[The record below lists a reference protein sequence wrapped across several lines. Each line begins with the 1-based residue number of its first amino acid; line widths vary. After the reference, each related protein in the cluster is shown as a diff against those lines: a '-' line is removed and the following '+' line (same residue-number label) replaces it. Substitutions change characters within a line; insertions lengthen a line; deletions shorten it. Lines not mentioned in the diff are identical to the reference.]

1 MLRPLEFSASTLR
14 RARKRATKFIR
25 RTDGQLRKWR
35 AIYARKRSGATFV
48 AVTGSS
54 GKTTTAAL
62 IAHILSGVAPVRS
75 QVGTNVYRAHV
86 RSLQRPP
93 PNDCY
98 FVSEAGSDGPGTLAP
113 MLNVLRPTVG
123 VVTLVALEHKSAF
136 RTVEAVAEEK
146 GKLVEVLPAS
156 GLAILNHDDPRV
168 VAMAQRTKARSV
180 TFGRT
185 GGDYAISNVRCAAP
199 GDLRLTIA
207 HAGKAFEIAAAL
219 TGVHHALAVGAAFS
233 CTHQLGVAPTVIV
246 ERIANFTPLFARCSV
261 HRVPNGPVFINDTAK
276 APYHSIYL
284 TFDMLSG
291 FQGPRKRI
299 VVGQISDSAGSDHI
313 YPKVYR
319 AARAIADQVI
329 YIGQHAHRSKA
340 TAEDIAEGRFV
351 CFQGVEAAA
360 KFLKETAMPGE
371 LILLKSAGNL
381 HLERLMLTF
390 FTSIRCWEDVCGR
403 KGHCP
408 PTGETGCGLYGVPFD
423 QHKTARKELVF
434 PLPEIRFG

>member
-1 MLRPLEFSASTLR
+1 MQRRGRRWRASGLSWGCRQTRCEARTRSKKLVS
-14 RARKRATKFIR
+14 RADSQIR
-25 RTDGQLRKWR
+25 LWR

-86 RSLQRPP
+86 RSLQHPLRTIAI
-93 PNDCY
+93 
-98 FVSEAGSDGPGTLAP
+98 SSARRLDGPGSRAHAECPQT
-113 MLNVLRPTVG
+113 TVG

-168 VAMAQRTKARSV
+168 AAMAQRTKARSV

-185 GGDYAISNVRCAAP
+185 GGDYVISNVRCEAP

-207 HAGKAFEIAAAL
+207 HAGKAFEIAAGL

-233 CTHQLGVAPTVIV
+233 CTHQLGVAPAVIV

-276 APYHSIYL
+276 APYHSI
-284 TFDMLSG
+284 
-291 FQGPRKRI
+291 
-299 VVGQISDSAGSDHI
+299 
-313 YPKVYR
+313 
-319 AARAIADQVI
+319 
-329 YIGQHAHRSKA
+329 
-340 TAEDIAEGRFV
+340 
-351 CFQGVEAAA
+351 
-360 KFLKETAMPGE
+360 
-371 LILLKSAGNL
+371 
-381 HLERLMLTF
+381 
-390 FTSIRCWEDVCGR
+390 
-403 KGHCP
+403 
-408 PTGETGCGLYGVPFD
+408 
-423 QHKTARKELVF
+423 
-434 PLPEIRFG
+434 

>member
-1 MLRPLEFSASTLR
+1 MLRLVELSAGALR
-14 RARKRATKFIR
+14 IARTRFTKFIR
-25 RTDGQLRKWR
+25 GTDSQFRKWR

-62 IAHILSGVAPVRS
+62 IAHILSGVASVRS

-86 RSLQRPP
+86 RSLQHSP
-93 PNDCY
+93 DDAY
-98 FVSEAGSDGPGTLAP
+98 FVSETGSFGPGTLQP
-113 MLNVLRPTVG
+113 VLNVLRPTVG
-123 VVTLVALEHKSAF
+123 VVTLVALEHKSTF

-146 GKLVEVLPAS
+146 GKLVEMLPAS

-168 VAMAQRTKARSV
+168 AAMSQRTKARSV

-185 GGDYAISNVRCAAP
+185 GGDYVISNVRCEAP
-199 GDLRLTIA
+199 GDLRLTIT
-207 HAGKAFEIAAAL
+207 HAGKAFEIATAL

-233 CTHQLGVAPTVIV
+233 CTHQLGVAPAVIV

-299 VVGQISDSAGSDHI
+299 VVGQISDSSGSDQV
-313 YPKVYR
+313 YPRVYR
-319 AARAIADQVI
+319 AARTIADQVI
-329 YIGQHAHRSKA
+329 YIGQHSHRSKA
-340 TAEDIAEGRFV
+340 TAEDIAKGRFV
-351 CFQGVEAAA
+351 RFEGVEAAA
-360 KFLKETAMPGE
+360 RFLKKTALPGE
-371 LILLKSAGNL
+371 LILLKGAGNL

-390 FTSIRCWEDVCGR
+390 FTPIRCWKDACGR

-408 PTGETGCGLYGVPFD
+408 PTGGTGCGLYGVPFE
-423 QHKTARKELVF
+423 QHKTARKELAF
-434 PLPEIRFG
+434 PLPEMHFG